1 MKKLMKVF
9 AMALC
14 LSLVV
19 LSLVAC
25 GGETAVE
32 PEAGVSESK
41 TELSI
46 GTNAEFPPFEFVDA
60 ELGVID
66 EFAGIDMDIMVEIAD
81 SLGAKPV
88 INNMD
93 FDGLLLALMNGQV
106 DCVIS
111 GMTITEERK
120 QEVDF
125 SDPYY
130 VATQV
135 MIVPEGSEIKT
146 AADMEGK
153 KIAVI
158 DGYTGQTCVEEL
170 GFDFSGYR
178 KGTDAILD
186 IVNGKID
193 VLVIDSATAEAF
205 IGDNEG
211 LAIVEDAQAFAAEE
225 YGIAVKKGNPE
236 LLDAINAK
244 IKELKESG
252 KMDEICAK
260 YN

>member
-9 AMALC
+9 ALALC

-25 GGETAVE
+25 GGK
-32 PEAGVSESK
+32 EANDEKV
-41 TELSI
+41 LNI
-46 GTNAEFPPFEFVDA
+46 GTNAEFPPFDFIDS

-66 EFAGIDMDIMVEIAD
+66 EFAGIDLDIINEVAI
-81 SLGAKPV
+81 SINAKPV
-88 INNMD
+88 VNNMD
-93 FDGLLLALMNGQV
+93 FDGLLLALQNGQV

-111 GMTITEERK
+111 GMTITEER
-120 QEVDF
+120 QQQVDF
-125 SDPYY
+125 SEPYY

-135 MIVPEGSEIKT
+135 MIVPEGSEIAK

-153 KIAVI
+153 KIGVI

-170 GFDFSGYR
+170 GYDFSGYR

-186 IVNGKID
+186 LANGKLD
-193 VLVIDSATAEAF
+193 VVVIDSATAEAF
-205 IGDNEG
+205 IADNEG
-211 LAIVEDAQAFAAEE
+211 LAIVEDAETFAAEE
-225 YGIAVKKGNPE
+225 YGVAVKKGNPE

-244 IKELKESG
+244 IAEMKSSG
-252 KMDEICAK
+252 KIDEICAK